1 MAFREFCHH
10 VGQTQ
15 LVKAFVGI
23 DEEIA
28 VRPEPLEH
36 VDCFDQRRILDDHK
50 PSGSRIGSRS
60 LISLSSMR
68 QNDTT
73 GEPVRSEPKL
83 GNACACLP
91 SRNAATESNS
101 AAVTTPWPPR
111 PCMRTWN
118 MRCTRSRGR
127 ISAVAHRDCF
137 DLAQTPSYIFRRRF
151 PIEASPLWTS
161 SL

>member
-10 VGQTQ
+10 VAQTQ

-36 VDCFDQRRILDDHK
+36 VDCFEQRRILDD
-50 PSGSRIGSRS
+50 
-60 LISLSSMR
+60 
-68 QNDTT
+68 QA
-73 GEPVRSEPKL
+73 VRFEDRLAQPDFLVVDAAERHDRGAGAL
-83 GNACACLP
+83 GAEARKRLRVLA
-91 SRNAATESNS
+91 SRNAATDNNS

-118 MRCTRSRGR
+118 IPRLR
-127 ISAVAHRDCF
+127 
-137 DLAQTPSYIFRRRF
+137 L
-151 PIEASPLWTS
+151 
-161 SL
+161 